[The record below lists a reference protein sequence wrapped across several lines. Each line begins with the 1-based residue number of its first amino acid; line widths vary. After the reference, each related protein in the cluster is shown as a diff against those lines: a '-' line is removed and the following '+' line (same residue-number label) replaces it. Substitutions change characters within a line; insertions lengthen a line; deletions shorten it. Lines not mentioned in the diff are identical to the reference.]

1 MRKMGVAINS
11 VDLKTQFEMAET
23 VDAVLAMSTIP
34 RDVWRDFLL
43 AFAINEAHDQG
54 AERVEVERAVAEII
68 TEEWSTPNTAG
79 RVAQANARRNRRRN

>member
-1 MRKMGVAINS
+1 MGVAINS
-11 VDLKTQFEMAET
+11 VGAETHFEMTEI
-23 VDAVLAMSTIP
+23 VSAVLEMSTIP

-43 AFAINEAHDQG
+43 AFAINEAHEQG

-79 RVAQANARRNRRRN
+79 RAAQANARKNWRRN